1 MNKRFWIIGLIISAL
16 TFFGPARNADAYW
29 LTKVKNWLIMDSQI
43 ENCPIG
49 AETPTTGAFTT
60 LTATTLGGIAQAN
73 LLDKTAVELI
83 TGQWTF
89 SDTTTLSGL
98 TAVTNATGSTSPTT
112 GALVVTGGLGVG
124 EKLYVGGDL
133 LLAFGADLYMSTAL
147 TGEYGLYLK
156 DSQADALSI
165 IRGSTDMMVFDS
177 STPRITI
184 TPTITV
190 TGAIVCDDG
199 TEASSTT
206 TGSIQTDGGLGV
218 AKKIYAG
225 ADIVMPVGDLYMST
239 AATGNYEI
247 YIKDNQADALSLVR
261 GSTDMIVFNTS
272 TPLIT
277 ITPATTITGLLT
289 TAGGIDTVGA
299 TNDITLKNDATIVNT
314 SADLLTIT
322 EPTVTLAASTKINL
336 DGATDI
342 TGILTIDT
350 AGSPADGIV
359 IAATTPVDGLE
370 ISSVSSANG
379 INLSGA
385 NECAINVSVAQADE
399 TGLDEAAVFKHGTY
413 SNALAYGA
421 QTAHLILKSTSI
433 TASTTG
439 ATYVFGDIN
448 RITTSAASL
457 GYMNVSYD
465 YLSVGHD
472 LVNGWATR
480 GRVDI
485 TASSTLGEMS
495 ALLGTLDVAAS
506 TVIAANGAAVLAAGI
521 LDLQVNTGATIAQEV
536 AVLEVR
542 PHIGANIAG
551 SSAGIRVNVNCSS
564 VNYLDFGIDIRSMS
578 AQQTAAMRIL
588 ATPDTNALAVGIH
601 FEGQDSST
609 SVITNAMS
617 FVGGIT
623 NVLDFEKGDTG
634 DGCSTSAYCDTNG
647 QDSDGAIRIDVNGTP
662 YYIAIWNAGH
672 TSTSW

>member
-277 ITPATTITGLLT
+277 ITPATTITGAFT
-289 TAGGIDTVGA
+289 TSGGISNTGDIASSVTATTPSLRSASAGDVALVINAHGTGTIGIGNVSTGA
-299 TNDITLKNDATIVNT
+299 V
-314 SADLLTIT
+314 TIT
-322 EPTVTLAASTKINL
+322 PATTVTGVLTSTGGVLVDGGSTIGVDIAGSAIGINIDGVMTHGIYISPTITQDTSVRPINIAYNY
-336 DGATDI
+336 DGATDNTGVDMDLYGIRSTI
-342 TGILTIDT
+342 TQTGSNNDEDLADRGYLQGIRSD
-350 AGSPADGIV
+350 V
-359 IAATTPVDGLE
+359 HVDGYVDVGYAMYAKMYVDGVSKATE
-370 ISSVSSANG
+370 IMGLNVVMAH
-379 INLSGA
+379 GA
-385 NECAINVSVAQADE
+385 NAI
-399 TGLDEAAVFKHGTY
+399 TLDEAGQY
-413 SNALAYGA
+413 
-421 QTAHLILKSTSI
+421 
-433 TASTTG
+433 
-439 ATYVFGDIN
+439 
-448 RITTSAASL
+448 
-457 GYMNVSYD
+457 
-465 YLSVGHD
+465 
-472 LVNGWATR
+472 
-480 GRVDI
+480 
-485 TASSTLGEMS
+485 
-495 ALLGTLDVAAS
+495 
-506 TVIAANGAAVLAAGI
+506 AGI
-521 LDLQVNTGATIAQEV
+521 GV
-536 AVLEVR
+536 
-542 PHIGANIAG
+542 
-551 SSAGIRVNVNCSS
+551 S
-564 VNYLDFGIDIRSMS
+564 
-578 AQQTAAMRIL
+578 
-588 ATPDTNALAVGIH
+588 
-601 FEGQDSST
+601 
-609 SVITNAMS
+609 
-617 FVGGIT
+617 
-623 NVLDFEKGDTG
+623 
-634 DGCSTSAYCDTNG
+634 
-647 QDSDGAIRIDVNGTP
+647 VNGTADVTCAGTGWGQVSGM
-662 YYIAIWNAGH
+662 YIAWKENNAM
-672 TSTSW
+672 TVSTSGIYIGTFASSNLDAGFRINTAGTTVSSFRSMNVGGTVTQALDIVGAHTNAFAFPAEATAPVAAHVADENSTGRIAITVGGDTRYLYYYN